1 MTISILLA
9 DDHTI
14 LRQGLRAILEVESDI
29 IIIGEADSGQ
39 EVLDQIKEL
48 KPDILVLDLALP
60 DMSGLEVIRRL
71 HYGSYQTQVVVLS
84 MHARGAYVQEALKYG
99 AKGYVLKGSD
109 AKELVQAIR
118 QAMLGQ
124 HYLSPSLAKSSVEAQ
139 FQMTQSQR
147 LDPLKT
153 LTNREREIL
162 PLAASGMSSS
172 GIGERLSISPR
183 TVEVHRARILHKLGL
198 QNQAELIRYSLQRG
212 ILPFDESTSFTENT

>member
-1 MTISILLA
+1 MSITILLA

-14 LRQGLRAILEVESDI
+14 LRQGLRALLEDESDFH
-29 IIIGEADSGQ
+29 IIGEANSGQ
-39 EVLDQIKEL
+39 EALARIEEL

-71 HYGSYQTQVVVLS
+71 HYNFTQTHVVVLS
-84 MHARGAYVQEALKYG
+84 MHARGAYVQEALKFG

-118 QAMLGQ
+118 LAKLGQ
-124 HYLSPSLAKSSVEAQ
+124 RYLSPSLAQSSVEAQ
-139 FQMTQSQR
+139 FRLTQSKR
-147 LDPLKT
+147 LDPLDT

-172 GIGERLSISPR
+172 GIGETLSISPR

-198 QNQAELIRYSLQRG
+198 QNQAELIRYALQRG
-212 ILPFDESTSFTENT
+212 ILPFEEST

>member
-1 MTISILLA
+1 MSISILLA

-14 LRQGLRAILEVESDI
+14 LRQGLRAILEAENDFTV
-29 IIIGEADSGQ
+29 IGEADSGQ
-39 EVLDQIKEL
+39 EVLKQIEVL

-71 HYGSYQTQVVVLS
+71 HYNPIPTQVVVLS

-109 AKELVQAIR
+109 VKELVQAIR
-118 QAMLGQ
+118 QAKMG
-124 HYLSPSLAKSSVEAQ
+124 HRFLSPSLAQLSNEAH
-139 FQMTQSQR
+139 FRMKQSQS
-147 LDPLKT
+147 LDPLNT

-162 PLAASGMSSS
+162 PLAAGGMSSS
-172 GIGERLSISPR
+172 GIGEQLSISQR

-198 QNQAELIRYSLQRG
+198 QNQAELIRYALQRG
-212 ILPFDESTSFTENT
+212 ILPIDETTSFTENT